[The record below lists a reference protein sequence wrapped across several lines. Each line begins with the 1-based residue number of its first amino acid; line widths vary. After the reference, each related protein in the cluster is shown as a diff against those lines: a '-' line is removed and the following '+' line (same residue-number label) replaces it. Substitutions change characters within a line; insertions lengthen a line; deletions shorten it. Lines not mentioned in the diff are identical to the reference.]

1 MSDKNTEAPETHR
14 EPERDGEGATRLL
27 AGRVCC
33 VLGVALAAGGII
45 AALAGGGANISA
57 GAVGISLGVLGYFL
71 GARRL
76 ALLTVVAGT
85 LALFFGL
92 AASQGLVPGL
102 EFSDHSYPSNDPR
115 SG

>member
-1 MSDKNTEAPETHR
+1 MSEEKNTGPPETRR
-14 EPERDGEGATRLL
+14 EPDRGDRGAPRLL
-27 AGRVCC
+27 AGRVSCI
-33 VLGVALAAGGII
+33 LGVALAAGGVV

-92 AASQGLVPGL
+92 AASQGLVPGV
-102 EFSDHSYPSNDPR
+102 EF
-115 SG
+115 